1 MATTTTTTTS
11 TSTTTTLTYEKPHD
25 VALTSHSVMALS
37 LEETDYHNYSKS
49 VDRAAHVDA
58 MMTHTE
64 EEEEQQQQ
72 QHRLNRLEL
81 EHAYLAEQNTH
92 LTKEL
97 SFARCTISAL
107 RNITTQKE
115 ESLQATRQELD
126 RAYFR
131 IKMLGMTLMRQEQ
144 QLQQQQQA
152 WMEMMQH
159 QQQQQQQQSYDDE
172 EAGHLSHRSL
182 TTAAAH
188 QHIEA
193 LLQRRAGKE
202 QQQQQQQQRRHLDH
216 QQQLTPPESPR
227 RIDEQGQGLD
237 DEY

>member
-1 MATTTTTTTS
+1 MASTTTTTTTFP
-11 TSTTTTLTYEKPHD
+11 YENPQD
-25 VALTSHSVMALS
+25 VALASHSVMALS
-37 LEETDYHNYSKS
+37 LEETDYNNDNSKS
-49 VDRAAHVDA
+49 VDRTAAAHVDDA
-58 MMTHTE
+58 MMHPE
-64 EEEEQQQQ
+64 EDQ

-115 ESLQATRQELD
+115 ENLQATRQELD

-144 QLQQQQQA
+144 QMQQQQQA
-152 WMEMMQH
+152 WMEMI
-159 QQQQQQQQSYDDE
+159 QQQQQQQQSYDDDDDE
-172 EAGHLSHRSL
+172 SGHLSHRSL

-188 QHIEA
+188 RHIEA

-202 QQQQQQQQRRHLDH
+202 QQQRHLDH

-227 RIDEQGQGLD
+227 RVDEQGQGLD
-237 DEY
+237 EY

>member
-1 MATTTTTTTS
+1 MIH
-11 TSTTTTLTYEKPHD
+11 P
-25 VALTSHSVMALS
+25 
-37 LEETDYHNYSKS
+37 
-49 VDRAAHVDA
+49 
-58 MMTHTE
+58 E
-64 EEEEQQQQ
+64 EEEQQ

-152 WMEMMQH
+152 WMEMI
-159 QQQQQQQQSYDDE
+159 QQQQQSYDDE

-202 QQQQQQQQRRHLDH
+202 QQQRRHLDH

-227 RIDEQGQGLD
+227 RVDEQGQGLD
-237 DEY
+237 EY

>member
-1 MATTTTTTTS
+1 MDRTA
-11 TSTTTTLTYEKPHD
+11 
-25 VALTSHSVMALS
+25 SVQ
-37 LEETDYHNYSKS
+37 
-49 VDRAAHVDA
+49 DA
-58 MMTHTE
+58 MIHQE
-64 EEEEQQQQ
+64 EHQ

-152 WMEMMQH
+152 WMEMI
-159 QQQQQQQQSYDDE
+159 QQQQQQSYDDE

-193 LLQRRAGKE
+193 LLQKRAGKE
-202 QQQQQQQQRRHLDH
+202 QQRRHLDH

-227 RIDEQGQGLD
+227 RVDEQGQGLD
-237 DEY
+237 DY

>member
-1 MATTTTTTTS
+1 MTTTTTTT
-11 TSTTTTLTYEKPHD
+11 TTTTLTYEKPQD

-37 LEETDYHNYSKS
+37 LEETGYSNLSKS
-49 VDRAAHVDA
+49 VDRAANVDT
-58 MMTHTE
+58 MIHPEEDE
-64 EEEEQQQQ
+64 EEEQQ

-152 WMEMMQH
+152 WMEMI
-159 QQQQQQQQSYDDE
+159 QQQQQQQSYDDE

-202 QQQQQQQQRRHLDH
+202 QQQQQQRRHLDH
-216 QQQLTPPESPR
+216 QEQLTPPESPR
-227 RIDEQGQGLD
+227 RVDEQGQGLD
-237 DEY
+237 EY